1 MSGGKDSGK
10 QEAQY
15 SLNQPD
21 EGSVVT
27 SRDTAETEPEVYSSG
42 DVHRKSMWLK
52 DMSVAKEAG
61 EKGETE

>member
-1 MSGGKDSGK
+1 MSGGKASGK
-10 QEAQY
+10 QEAQHT
-15 SLNQPD
+15 LNQSD

-27 SRDTAETEPEVYSSG
+27 SRDTAVAEPEVYSSD